1 MTMDYIKKSLPDSM
15 LLRGGILLGAGLV
28 ILILTF
34 ITDHTRGFFNYLWIF
49 MFLVSIGV
57 GSLALVALEYLAGAT
72 WSTPFRR
79 VSETLA
85 SLTPLLVIL
94 VIPLLFGLH
103 DLYHWTHADAVQSD
117 HVLKHKSPYLNITF
131 FLIRAAVCLGV
142 WTLFFYII
150 TRNSEKQDEDG
161 DPKYTRI
168 NIKWS
173 TAFAPVF
180 IISLTISSIDWMMSL
195 EPHWFSTIFGVYY
208 FSGTVVA
215 AIAATTIASIF
226 LRQGGYLTS
235 RLKDQS
241 FYSLGTLM
249 FGFNVFWAYIGFS
262 QYLLIW
268 YADLP
273 EETFWFI
280 HRWEGSWKFVSIS
293 LVFIHFII
301 PFLIL
306 VGRRA
311 KTNINLLKFMAP
323 WMLFAHALDL
333 YWLIFPTLFKGGARF
348 GWQELSFPLIV
359 CGLVL
364 IVFKL
369 RSEKRNLIPVKDPK
383 LEAGLEFHL

>member
-1 MTMDYIKKSLPDSM
+1 MTDYIRKPLPESLNKT
-15 LLRGGILLGAGLV
+15 GGILLGIGLLL
-28 ILILTF
+28 LILSF
-34 ITDHTRGFFNYLWIF
+34 ITDGTRAFFNYLWIY
-49 MFLVSIGV
+49 MFLLSIGV

-79 VSETLA
+79 ISENLA
-85 SLTPLLVIL
+85 SVIPLLVVL
-94 VIPLLFGLH
+94 VVPLLFGLH
-103 DLYHWTHADAVQSD
+103 ELYHWTHKDALHGD
-117 HVLKHKSPYLNITF
+117 HILEHKQPYLNIPF
-131 FLIRAAVCLGV
+131 FLVRTFICLAL
-142 WTLFFYII
+142 WFLFFFVI
-150 TRNSEKQDEDG
+150 TRNSQRQDDNG
-161 DPKYTRI
+161 DPSYTRS

-173 TAFAPVF
+173 TVFAPVF
-180 IISLTISSIDWMMSL
+180 VITITISSIDWMMSL

-208 FSGTVVA
+208 FAGTVVA
-215 AIAATTIASIF
+215 ALAATTLVSV
-226 LRQGGYLTS
+226 LLKENGYLTS
-235 RLKDQS
+235 RLREDS

-280 HRWEGSWKFVSIS
+280 HRWEGSWKFVSIG

-311 KTNINLLKFMAP
+311 KTNLRLLKFMAT

-333 YWLIFPTLFKGGARF
+333 YWLIFPTYFKGNAGF
-348 GWQELSFPLIV
+348 GWQELSFPLV
-359 CGLVL
+359 VSGVL
-364 IVFKL
+364 ILVFKNFAD
-369 RSEKRNLIPVKDPK
+369 RRNLIPVKDPK